1 MSFLGFNAMN
11 AQDTN
16 DWFIQ
21 PQLGVSY
28 SEGATGIGK
37 LLAPAG
43 QLSVGKYFTEG
54 VGARLTVGGWYG
66 NSPAGNGFYFGS
78 TTFDGL
84 FNLSTLFAGVNPDRA
99 FTTSLIAGIGFNR
112 QFSTPE
118 SSFMGRLG
126 LQGRVKLSDAFDFNV
141 EALVNGVSD
150 RWNTL
155 DDHNFDRYYTLLVG
169 VTYRFGHTYDL
180 SCPDCKPVKREH
192 KMLKE
197 VERLN
202 DQVNKLREEVAKKKC
217 APAPAP
223 AAPVA
228 ETRPGLKAYVFFKIS
243 NTLVAPDQVASVKAI
258 ADYMNKYPESKAT
271 ITGYADKGTGSA
283 KINASLAERRAK
295 IVADELT
302 NKYGIAASRLS
313 VGSKGDTEQPFEQ
326 NDMNRVTVMIA
337 E

>member
-1 MSFLGFNAMN
+1 MAFFGFNAMN
-11 AQDTN
+11 AQSTN

-21 PQLGVSY
+21 PQLGASY
-28 SEGATGIGK
+28 SEGAAGLGHLI
-37 LLAPAG
+37 APAG
-43 QLSVGKYFTEG
+43 QLSVGKYFSEG
-54 VGARLTVGGWYG
+54 VGARLTIGGWYG
-66 NSPAGNGFYFGS
+66 NRPVGDGFYFGS
-78 TTFDGL
+78 TTLDGL
-84 FNLSTLFAGVNPDRA
+84 FNISTLFAGVNPDRK

-155 DDHNFDRYYTLLVG
+155 DDHNFDRYYALLVG

-180 SCPDCKPVKREH
+180 SCPDCKPIKREH
-192 KMLKE
+192 KALKE
-197 VERLN
+197 LEKLN
-202 DQVNKLREEVAKKKC
+202 DQVNKLREEVANKKC
-217 APAPAP
+217 CPAPV
-223 AAPVA
+223 PVPV
-228 ETRPGLKAYVFFKIS
+228 ESRPGLKSYVFFKIS
-243 NTLVAPDQVASVKAI
+243 NTIVAPDQIASIQAI

-271 ITGYADKGTGSA
+271 ITGYADKGTGNA
-283 KINASLAERRAK
+283 KINASLAEGRAK
-295 IVADELT
+295 VVADYLV

-313 VGSKGDTEQPFEQ
+313 VSSKGDTEQPFEK
-326 NDMNRVTVMIA
+326 NEMNRVTVMIA